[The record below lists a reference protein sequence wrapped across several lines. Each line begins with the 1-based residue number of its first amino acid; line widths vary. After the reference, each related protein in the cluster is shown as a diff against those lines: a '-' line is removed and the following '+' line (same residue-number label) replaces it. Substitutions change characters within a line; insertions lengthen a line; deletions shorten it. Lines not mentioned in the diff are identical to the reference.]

1 MALASTTIAKLALEL
16 ENAEVSRVQRRQIS
30 LDHPEVTIDDAYAI
44 QAAWMALKAKQGR
57 RVIGYKIGLTS
68 KAMQRSSNIS
78 EPDTGVLL
86 DTMRMVSGA
95 KIETASFIEPRI
107 EVELAF
113 ILKSNLPVNGCTVDH
128 VLEATDW
135 VVPALELIDARVPRI
150 DPETGKTRKV
160 FDTIADNAANGAIII
175 GSGMARPDAIDLK
188 WVSALLYRNDE
199 IEESGV
205 AAAVL
210 GHPAN
215 GIVWLANRLGA
226 MGEVLRAGQIVLA
239 GSFTAPVPARIG
251 DRFLADYR
259 ELGTIDLEFV

>member
-1 MALASTTIAKLALEL
+1 MAIASNTIAKLALEL
-16 ENAEVSRVQRRQIS
+16 ETAEVSRVQRRQIS

-86 DTMRMVSGA
+86 DTMRMASGVR
-95 KIETASFIEPRI
+95 IDTALFIEPRI

-113 ILKSNLPVNGCTVDH
+113 ILKADLPISGCSVED
-128 VLEATDW
+128 VLAATEW

-175 GSGMARPDAIDLK
+175 GEGKARPEVIDLK
-188 WVSALLYRNDE
+188 WASALLYRNGE
-199 IEESGV
+199 IEETGV

-259 ELGTIDLEFV
+259 ELGTIDVEFV